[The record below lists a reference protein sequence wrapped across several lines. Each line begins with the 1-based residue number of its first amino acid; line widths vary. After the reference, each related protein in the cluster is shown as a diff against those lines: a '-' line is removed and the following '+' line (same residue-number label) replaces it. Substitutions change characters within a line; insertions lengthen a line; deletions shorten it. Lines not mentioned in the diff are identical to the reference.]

1 VDHATHLRRRF
12 DLVRR
17 RTIQQQFVPTI
28 ATTITTITTITN
40 ITNNN
45 GGLSVV
51 PATTVPS
58 TLAVQILFLCFGVL
72 AAYG

>member
-1 VDHATHLRRRF
+1 MNGSAEDHATHLRRRF

-28 ATTITTITTITN
+28 ATTNT
-40 ITNNN
+40 TNNN